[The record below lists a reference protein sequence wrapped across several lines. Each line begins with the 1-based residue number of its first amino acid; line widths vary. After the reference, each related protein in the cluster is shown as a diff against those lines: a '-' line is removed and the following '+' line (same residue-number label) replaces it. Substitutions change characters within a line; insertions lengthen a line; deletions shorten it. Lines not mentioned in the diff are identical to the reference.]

1 MDNCRTLR
9 HLHLAA
15 VAILILVAA
24 GAALA
29 SDLSGEITAEYVGQR
44 GIGEWCYTLAVTWQ
58 NEPNRGLSHLNLSL
72 GAGTDC
78 SESEINTDVLWGVNA
93 GMVISSDFTREILC
107 LAQYEANGDPSLN
120 ITEPVLKFEPH
131 PGSIRG
137 PGAVG
142 WGRLVFYS
150 NKPPAAITTPN
161 SFLSQ
166 KFGTYSSSGQVTG
179 VFPAL
184 PCDPV
189 AAQASAWGE
198 VKALYGAH

>member
-9 HLHLAA
+9 FPQLAV
-15 VAILILVAA
+15 VALLILVAA

-29 SDLSGEITAEYVGQR
+29 SDLSGVITAEYVGQR

-58 NEPNRGLSHLNLSL
+58 NEPDRGLSHLNLSL
-72 GAGTDC
+72 GAGTLC
-78 SESEINTDVLWGVNA
+78 SESDIDAGVLWGVNA
-93 GMVISSDFTREILC
+93 GMIINSDFTREIPC
-107 LAQYEANGDPSLN
+107 QAQYEANGDPSLD
-120 ITEPVLKFEPH
+120 IDEPLLKFEPH

-137 PGAVG
+137 PGPAG

-161 SFLSQ
+161 NFLSQ
-166 KFGTYSSSGQVTG
+166 KFGTFSSTGQVTG

-189 AAQASAWGE
+189 AAEVSAWGE
-198 VKALYGAH
+198 VKALYGER